1 MHAYILHGK
10 KKPRST
16 LHSEYF
22 SVAST
27 VLLPPNNRPRE
38 FHGFFDMSMDI
49 FLTRCFTLPDGSG
62 GGWNIEILCA
72 KDPIIL
78 QVKKHTK
85 KKHFFFKKIS
95 CLTIFPIINTEEN
108 FHGSGA
114 EIVASVSHCEI
125 TREEDHFIF
134 VLYTS
139 HVFMVT

>member
-16 LHSEYF
+16 SHSEYF

-27 VLLPPNNRPRE
+27 VLALGPNNRPRE

-49 FLTRCFTLPDGSG
+49 FLTRCFTLPDGFG

-85 KKHFFFKKIS
+85 KKTFFFKKIS
-95 CLTIFPIINTEEN
+95 SLTIFPIINTEEN

-114 EIVASVSHCEI
+114 EIVASVSHC
-125 TREEDHFIF
+125 
-134 VLYTS
+134 
-139 HVFMVT
+139 VFK